1 MVLVNTS
8 QMMIGPGRLRWAPV
22 GTDDALIVAGYTP
35 SWTSWTDIGAT
46 DGGVQMSIAKD
57 YTNHTVDQVADW
69 VASTINERHVT
80 VQTEVVES
88 GDLARI
94 SLVNNGG
101 TTTPSFNASWD
112 KYEPTTDLI
121 ATQETYIA
129 VGLEGK
135 ALDGKKMIIV
145 ARRVLNVDSI
155 AFEFKKDG
163 KTTLGLNFAGHYVSD
178 TIAPFVIY
186 KQNR

>member
-8 QMMIGPGRLRWAPV
+8 QMMIGPGKLRWAPV
-22 GTDDALIVAGYTP
+22 GTDDSLIIAAYTP
-35 SWTSWTDIGAT
+35 SWSGWTEIGAT

-80 VQTEVVES
+80 AQTNVVES
-88 GDLARI
+88 GDLAKLA
-94 SLVNNGG
+94 LVNNGG
-101 TTTPSFNASWD
+101 TLTASYNPSWD
-112 KYEPTTDLI
+112 KYEPTTDLV
-121 ATQETYIA
+121 ATQETYISVA
-129 VGLEGK
+129 LEGVTL
-135 ALDGKKMIIV
+135 AGKKRIIV

-163 KTTLGLNFAGHYVSD
+163 KTMYGLSFAGHYVSD
-178 TIAPFVIY
+178 TVAPFVVY
-186 KQNR
+186 SQNR

>member
-1 MVLVNTS
+1 MALVNTS
-8 QMMIGPGRLRWAPV
+8 KMMIGPGKLRWAPV
-22 GTDDALIVAGYTP
+22 GTDDSLVIAAYTP
-35 SWTSWTDIGAT
+35 SWTSWTDVGST

-80 VQTEVVES
+80 VQTNVVES
-88 GDLARI
+88 GDLAAI

-101 TTTPSFNASWD
+101 TTTLSFNPSWD
-112 KYEPTTDLI
+112 KYEPTVDLV

-129 VGLEGK
+129 VALEGK

-163 KTTLGLNFAGHYVSD
+163 KTMLALNFAGHYVSD
-178 TIAPFVIY
+178 TVAPFVVY